1 MSPPSTSIR
10 LLLHGMPGEFS
21 ILILQKLRAPN
32 RKFTNTDF
40 VQQKVFGSLMLS
52 VARSWDDPAV
62 HLRFAQ
68 VPQATYVTDLA
79 MSPVSF
85 IEP

>member
-1 MSPPSTSIR
+1 
-10 LLLHGMPGEFS
+10 MPGEFS
-21 ILILQKLRAPN
+21 ILILRKSRVSN
-32 RKFTNTDF
+32 RNFTNTDF
-40 VQQKVFGSLMLS
+40 VQQKAFGSLMLS
-52 VARSWDDPAV
+52 AARSWDDPAV

-85 IEP
+85 TEP